1 MTASDANLVGMYD
14 QGLGVQPDVVEAH
27 MVVDRGLAIAQ
38 ASGSVCAIVNPMGVL
53 ITLFARRSRAG
64 DRVTSPVPVPTLQ
77 DRAGPLLATRNL
89 RLGPRTYV
97 LNDPDRVKS
106 RRQECLG
113 SISQRRVT
121 TAFGK
126 MRHGTHIR

>member
-53 ITLFARRSRAG
+53 ITYLRG
-64 DRVTSPVPVPTLQ
+64 DRALVT
-77 DRAGPLLATRNL
+77 G
-89 RLGPRTYV
+89 
-97 LNDPDRVKS
+97 
-106 RRQECLG
+106 
-113 SISQRRVT
+113 
-121 TAFGK
+121 
-126 MRHGTHIR
+126 

>member
-1 MTASDANLVGMYD
+1 MRPWRVAV
-14 QGLGVQPDVVEAH
+14 
-27 MVVDRGLAIAQ
+27 
-38 ASGSVCAIVNPMGVL
+38 GVL
-53 ITLFARRSRAG
+53 LNSEASTEAIRSCTPQGEFGARHWPTRS
-64 DRVTSPVPVPTLQ
+64 TSARHRIRHGIRHTAA
-77 DRAGPLLATRNL
+77 RGGGR
-89 RLGPRTYV
+89 PRSYV
-97 LNDPDRVKS
+97 ANDPDRVKS